1 MPPIIRISSAFIRR
15 LCMIILAPILFLLL
29 VCTRVSKGI
38 QTGCSEFSEMFS
50 AVWKGVQEDPTLLP
64 CPFCGGKCLPHGW
77 QTQGGAT
84 GPACDNC
91 GATTWS
97 VDTWNSRV
105 MLTEEQLKL
114 VQNEEEMNQ

>member
-15 LCMIILAPILFLLL
+15 LCMIILSPILFLLII
-29 VCTRVSKGI
+29 CTRVSKGI
-38 QTGCSEFSEMFS
+38 QTGCAEFSEVFS
-50 AVWKGVQEDPTLLP
+50 SVWEGVQKEPDLLP

-84 GPACDNC
+84 GPACDDC

-97 VDTWNSRV
+97 VDTWNHRV
-105 MLTEEQLKL
+105 ILTEEQLKL
-114 VQNEEEMNQ
+114 VQNDEEEMH